1 MNFRLAKTCGVLVS
15 LLGLVLANT
24 PAMAKATA
32 GIDGSPQISN
42 WWFKWGMSNSEME
55 QMSRYDVVLVD
66 VENQTY
72 SKQQLKQLR
81 QLNPDIV
88 ILAYI
93 SMSDIRPDA
102 NDLDDATF
110 RGKLGNRMAQHPEW
124 ILKNSSGERVEWW
137 PTYKIFNVT
146 DNSSTTNKKFNQV
159 FPKMV
164 KKHIYSTGLW
174 DGVFLDNVW
183 EDASWINSDIDLNQ
197 DGIAESASTLD
208 TAWNNGVKKILKRIR
223 NKTDENWIITGN
235 GGVGYKDY
243 LDGVAFEN
251 FPNTSYGTWA
261 ASLKQY
267 MLIGDE
273 EQYAIINSNGGNDGN
288 SANYQEFRF
297 GLTSA
302 LLGSGYYGFDS
313 GDQTH
318 HELYFYDEYEVALG
332 NALGGPFNTLNTAH
346 PTTVQEGVWRRD
358 FENGIVLVN
367 STSSER
373 TYILEEG
380 YEKIKGVQ
388 DTITN
393 SGKVVG
399 SVKIPAQDGIILLN
413 RLSRITGDAFV
424 NGATAK
430 VFDRNGEEVRN
441 SFISYDPTFDGGT
454 QIIRLPD
461 VGKIVVAGDTYV
473 EIYDTSNNLLSR
485 FAPYGTSFTGGV
497 DIAVDRLSGKKKAYR
512 IVTGTE
518 SGGPQVRIY
527 SMKGALVNAGC
538 FPFPSSSTTGV
549 HVAIGNLDGKGAKEI
564 VVSPAENGGPQVR
577 ILNDQC
583 ELIDPGFFAF
593 GQDERFGLNISV
605 GDLDGDGDEEIV
617 AAPGP
622 GGGPQVR
629 IFNKDGKLLN
639 TGFFA
644 FNSSDHSGVHVATS
658 DITGDGKAE
667 IIVNSFSI
675 FNSL

>member
-1 MNFRLAKTCGVLVS
+1 MLATKKCGALISLV
-15 LLGLVLANT
+15 GLVFLNIPVSTA
-24 PAMAKATA
+24 ATA
-32 GIDGSPQISN
+32 GIEGSPQISN
-42 WWFKWGMSNSEME
+42 WWFQWGMSHSEME
-55 QMSRYDVVLVD
+55 QMAQYDVVLVD

-72 SKQQLKQLR
+72 SKQQLKALR

-102 NDLDDATF
+102 EGLDDSTF
-110 RGKLGNRMAQHPEW
+110 RGKLGNRMSDHPEW
-124 ILKNSSGERVEWW
+124 ILKDADGEPVEWW
-137 PTYKIFNVT
+137 PTYNIFNVT
-146 DNSSTTNKKFNQV
+146 DTSTATDKKFNQV
-159 FPKMV
+159 FPRMV
-164 KKHIYSTGLW
+164 KNHIYSTGLW

-183 EDASWINSDIDLNQ
+183 ENASWISSEIDLNQ
-197 DGIAESASTLD
+197 DGTAESASTVD
-208 TAWNNGVKKILKRIR
+208 VAWNKGVKKILKRIR
-223 NKTDENWIITGN
+223 KKTSPDWIITGN
-235 GGVGYKDY
+235 GGVGYAEY

-251 FPNTSYGTWA
+251 FPNTSYGAWS

-267 MLIGDE
+267 MLIGNE
-273 EQYAIINSNGGNDGN
+273 KQFAIINANTGNDGN
-288 SANYQEFRF
+288 SSNYQAFRF

-313 GDQTH
+313 GDKTH
-318 HELYFYDEYEVALG
+318 HELYFYDEYEVAVG
-332 NALGGPFNTLNTAH
+332 NALGGPFNTLNSAH
-346 PTTVQEGVWRRD
+346 PTMVQDGVWRRD

-367 STSSER
+367 STHTDR

-388 DTITN
+388 DTVTN

-399 SVKIPAQDGIILLN
+399 SVKLPAQDGIILLN
-413 RLSRITGDAFV
+413 RLSRITGDAFI
-424 NGATAK
+424 NGATTK
-430 VFDRNGEEVRN
+430 VFDQNGEEVRN
-441 SFISYDPTFDGGT
+441 SFISYDATFDGGT

-473 EIYDTSNNLLSR
+473 EVYDTSNNLLSR
-485 FAPYGTSFTGGV
+485 FAPYGESFSGGV
-497 DIAVDRLSGKKKAYR
+497 DIAVDRLSGNKKAYR

-518 SGGPQVRIY
+518 SGGPHVRIY
-527 SMKGALVNAGC
+527 SMKGTLVNAGC
-538 FPFPSSSTTGV
+538 FPFPSSSNTGV
-549 HVAIGNLDGKGAKEI
+549 HVAIGNLDGQGAKEI
-564 VVSPAENGGPQVR
+564 IVSPAQNGGPQVR

-583 ELIDPGFFAF
+583 ELINPGFFAF
-593 GQDERFGLNISV
+593 DEAERFGLNISV

-617 AAPGP
+617 AVPGP

-629 IFNKDGKLLN
+629 IFNQDGKLLN
-639 TGFFA
+639 AGFFA

>member
-1 MNFRLAKTCGVLVS
+1 MNIRSTKTWGAMIS
-15 LLGLVLANT
+15 LLGLVLLNIPILVT
-24 PAMAKATA
+24 ATG
-32 GIDGSPQISN
+32 GIEGSPQISN

-81 QLNPDIV
+81 ELNPDIV

-102 NDLDDATF
+102 DDLDDATF
-110 RGKLGNRMAQHPEW
+110 RGKLGNRLASHQEW
-124 ILKNSSGERVEWW
+124 ILKDSSGERVEWW
-137 PTYKIFNVT
+137 PTYNIFNVT
-146 DNSSTTNKKFNQV
+146 DTTPTTDKKFNQV
-159 FPKMV
+159 FPNMV

-183 EDASWINSDIDLNQ
+183 EDASWMNKDIDLNQ
-197 DGIAESASTLD
+197 DGIAESSSTVD
-208 TAWNNGVKKILKRIR
+208 AEWNKGVKKILKRIR
-223 NKTDENWIITGN
+223 NQTSESWIITGN
-235 GGVGYKDY
+235 GGVGYSDY

-251 FPNTSYGTWA
+251 FPNTSYGNWA

-267 MLIGDE
+267 MLVGDE

-288 SANYQEFRF
+288 AANYQEFRF

-332 NALGGPFNTLNTAH
+332 NALGGPFNTLISAH

-367 STSSER
+367 STSTDR
-373 TYILEEG
+373 TYALEEG
-380 YEKIKGVQ
+380 YEKIKGIQ

-393 SGKVVG
+393 SGKIVG
-399 SVKIPAQDGIILLN
+399 SVKIPAHDGIILLN
-413 RLSRITGDAFV
+413 RLSRITGDSFV

-430 VFDRNGEEVRN
+430 VFDGNGEEVRN

-461 VGKIVVAGDTYV
+461 IGKIVVAGDTYV
-473 EIYDTSNNLLSR
+473 EVYDTSNNLLSR
-485 FAPYGTSFTGGV
+485 FAPYGDTFTGGV
-497 DIAVDRLSGKKKAYR
+497 DIAVDRLGGNKKAYR

-527 SMKGALVNAGC
+527 SLGGTLKHAGC
-538 FPFPSSSTTGV
+538 FPFPSSSNTGV

-564 VVSPAENGGPQVR
+564 VVSPAQNGGPQVR

-593 GQDERFGLNISV
+593 GEAERFGLNIAV

-629 IFNKDGKLLN
+629 IFNKGGKLLSA
-639 TGFFA
+639 GFFA
-644 FNSSDHSGVHVATS
+644 FNSSDHSGVNVSTS